1 MMCHTIYDFPA
12 NPMLG
17 SINNMDIPSLEVV
30 YYPKPIPSGPVSLT
44 FMGLIFDKI
53 HFPRVYFPHDN
64 YDLNE
69 VIKEAERLEKLERI
83 DYNTAVLIGSLRF
96 LPIANQL
103 REFCYFTGKES
114 EAFGDD
120 EKGTDEIIKALD
132 EELFGPPKKN
142 FIPIYEKNYVKG
154 LPGNESSIHYPGS
167 LQYPA
172 NALIYSAKHDIPL
185 INDDPHMP
193 VPARGGDSPKNNSKL
208 LATILAMEC
217 ASFVLPKLK
226 PLNPQEI
233 LEMRH
238 ELSDYLVPFRLS
250 VLRLAGEL
258 NKAITTEGKSEDVIQ
273 AAKFLVETEV
283 QPSLIE
289 LQNIINA
296 PSKKWY
302 YRAFDAAKQVPE
314 LATAY
319 ATMPPNLA
327 IAKTLTAIGNI
338 LVDIHAEQAE
348 NEAKRSG
355 MYYLLKLKEAN
366 E

>member
-1 MMCHTIYDFPA
+1 MP
-12 NPMLG
+12 
-17 SINNMDIPSLEVV
+17 V
-30 YYPKPIPSGPVSLT
+30 PSGPASLT

-53 HFPRVYFPHDN
+53 HFPRVYFPSDG
-64 YDLNE
+64 YDVAD
-69 VIKEAERLEKLERI
+69 VIKEAERLQNLERI
-83 DYNTAVLIGSLRF
+83 DYNTAVLIGTLRF

-103 REFCYFTGKES
+103 REFCYFTGKEG
-114 EAFGDD
+114 EAFHDD
-120 EKGTDEIIKALD
+120 EEGTEKIIKALD
-132 EELFGPPKKN
+132 VELFGPPKEN
-142 FIPIYEKNYVKG
+142 FIPIYEKNFVKG
-154 LPGNESSIHYPGS
+154 LPGNESSIHYPGP

-172 NALIYSAKHDIPL
+172 NALIYSAKHGIPL
-185 INDDPHMP
+185 INDDLHMP

-226 PLNPQEI
+226 PLHPREI

-238 ELSDYLVPFRLS
+238 ELSNFIAPFRLS

-258 NKAITTEGKSEDVIQ
+258 NKAITSANTSDEVIQ

-289 LQNIINA
+289 LQNVINK
-296 PSKKWY
+296 PSKRWY

-319 ATMPPNLA
+319 ATMSPNLA
-327 IAKTLTAIGNI
+327 IAKTLAAIGNI
-338 LVDIHAEQAE
+338 FVDIHAERAE

-366 E
+366 ES